1 MAGRQGGYG
10 NKELF
15 DAGLAVRAKGE
26 GRIYDRFRRRIMFP
40 LCDTRGRVLGFGA
53 RALGADQQPKYL
65 NSPEGDVYHKGR
77 QLFAVDIAR
86 AAAAKA
92 QTVIVAEGYTDVL
105 MLHQAGLR
113 NTVGLMGTAM

>member
-53 RALGADQQPKYL
+53 RAIGADQKPKYL
-65 NSPEGDVYHKGR
+65 NSSDTALFHKGR
-77 QLFAVDIAR
+77 NLFGADIAR
-86 AAAAKA
+86 APAAKA
-92 QTVIVAEGYTDVL
+92 GSVLVAEGYTDVIAL
-105 MLHQAGLR
+105 
-113 NTVGLMGTAM
+113 